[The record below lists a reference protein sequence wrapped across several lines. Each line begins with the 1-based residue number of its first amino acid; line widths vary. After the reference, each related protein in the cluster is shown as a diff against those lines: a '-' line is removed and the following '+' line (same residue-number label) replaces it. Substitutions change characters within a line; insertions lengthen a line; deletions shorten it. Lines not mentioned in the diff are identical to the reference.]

1 MRLLNL
7 TVDNFGVFR
16 GKHSF
21 DLAPH
26 LDRDQM
32 YHLTIFSGHNGA
44 GKTTLFQAMGLALFG
59 SAYLGELV
67 NSHQYNNFV
76 MSRMHRV
83 AHGTKISDTSGV
95 ALSFQFVRSGQ
106 FFDIQVER
114 IWHKRGRSLQE
125 TLKVLQNGQ
134 PPEIDANDYQT
145 WLDDF
150 ISPGVGQICFFDA
163 EQLDA
168 LASTDQQSRVLSEI
182 LDRLL
187 GLDLVQRLQ
196 VDLEQLITRQGSTA
210 KIDQLYIKVLEQRSV
225 VDELEG
231 QLAQLREELDEIS
244 NDASSC
250 ASALAQQ
257 ERLLASEGGAYAA
270 KRPLVQERLH
280 VVKKEIDVLSGQ
292 LRDLCAELLPFAL
305 VPELCLRLSKRLSD
319 EIEARRNKMFSSL
332 WQEKLPQLEIMLR
345 SDDLW
350 DKLEVAPKSREALT
364 ERLVEKLH
372 VLQKA
377 QSSQEVGIIHHLA
390 EPEQQ
395 QLKQWILQVLHTISQ
410 QAQLLGLHLRSLKDE
425 QRRLETDL
433 QRAPDDAI
441 LAPIHNEIARL
452 QAVLNTKQKRQGQL
466 NVELG
471 SLQFQHSEKL
481 RELEAVLEQYEKARK
496 VEKQQKLAE
505 RSRLVLRTYKDALM
519 HQKLRLLEEA
529 LTLCFNKICRKE
541 TLLSRA
547 YISPEDFN
555 VRLEDFD
562 GNTVNL
568 SNFSAGERQLYA
580 LALLWALRLISH
592 RPLPLAIDTP
602 LARLDETHRLRL
614 VNDYIPKVSDQVLLF
629 TTDAELDANL
639 LTQVKPYLA
648 RIYRLNH
655 DTEIGESSVTREDFF
670 SVPNNVLEEEVSVY
684 GI

>member
-7 TVDNFGVFR
+7 TIDNFGVFS

-21 DLAPH
+21 DLAPYFDKGSMH
-26 LDRDQM
+26 
-32 YHLTIFSGHNGA
+32 HLTVFSGHNGA

-59 SAYLGELV
+59 TGYLGKLV
-67 NSHQYNNFV
+67 SSPQYNNFV
-76 MSRMHRV
+76 LSRMHRV
-83 AHGTKISDTSGV
+83 PHGTTMSDSSAV
-95 ALSFQFVRSGQ
+95 ALSFQFVRSGHS
-106 FFDIQVER
+106 FDIQVER
-114 IWHKRGRSLQE
+114 TWHRHGRSLQE
-125 TLKVLQNGQ
+125 TLKVLQNGR
-134 PPEIDANDYQT
+134 PPEVDAHDYQT

-150 ISPGVGQICFFDA
+150 VSPGVGQICFFDA

-168 LASTDQQSRVLSEI
+168 LASTDQQNRVLGEI
-182 LDRLL
+182 LDRLF

-210 KIDQLYIKVLEQRSV
+210 KLDQLYVKVLEQRTV
-225 VDELEG
+225 VDALEE
-231 QLAQLREELDEIS
+231 QLAQLHEELDEIN

-270 KRPLVQERLH
+270 KRPMVQERLQ
-280 VVKKEIDVLSGQ
+280 VVKKEVDGLSGQ
-292 LRDLCAELLPFAL
+292 LRDLCADLLPFTL
-305 VPELCLRLSKRLSD
+305 VPELCLRLSKRLTE
-319 EIEARRNKMFSSL
+319 EIETRRNKMFSSL
-332 WQEKLPQLEIMLR
+332 WEEKLPQLEMMLR

-350 DKLEVAPKSREALT
+350 DKLEVSSNSRELLT

-372 VLQKA
+372 VLQDA
-377 QSSQEVGIIHHLA
+377 QFSLEIGIIHHLA

-395 QLKQWILQVLHTISQ
+395 QLKQWISQVLHTLSQ
-410 QAQLLGLHLRSLKDE
+410 QVQLQGQRLRSLKEE

-433 QRAPDDAI
+433 QRAPDDSI
-441 LAPIHNEIARL
+441 LAPIHSEIARL
-452 QAVLNTKQKRQGQL
+452 QAVLNAKQRRQAQL
-466 NVELG
+466 NGEIG
-471 SLQFQHSEKL
+471 SLQFQHSEKF

-505 RSRLVLRTYKDALM
+505 RSRLVLRTYKDALIR
-519 HQKLRLLEEA
+519 QKLESLEEA
-529 LTLCFNKICRKE
+529 LTICFNKICRKE

-547 YISPEDFN
+547 YVSPEDFS
-555 VRLEDFD
+555 VRLEDIN
-562 GNTVNL
+562 GNTVDLN
-568 SNFSAGERQLYA
+568 NFSAGERQLYA
-580 LALLWALRLISH
+580 LALFWALRLVSH

-614 VNDYIPKVSDQVLLF
+614 INDYIPKVSDQVLLF

-639 LTQVKPYLA
+639 LTEVKPYLA
-648 RIYRLNH
+648 RIYRLSH
-655 DTEIGESSVTREDFF
+655 DTEIGESFVTREDFL
-670 SVPNNVLEEEVSVY
+670 SLQDDVLEEEVSVY

>member
-7 TVDNFGVFR
+7 TIDNFGVFS

-26 LDRDQM
+26 FDGDQI
-32 YHLTIFSGHNGA
+32 HPLTIFSGHNGA
-44 GKTTLFQAMGLALFG
+44 GKTTLFQAIALALFG
-59 SAYLGELV
+59 PAYSGKLV
-67 NSHQYNNFV
+67 NPQQYNNFV
-76 MSRMHRV
+76 LSRMHRV

-95 ALSFQFVRSGQ
+95 ALSFRFVRSGQ
-106 FFDIQVER
+106 YFDIQVER
-114 IWHKRGRSLQE
+114 AWHKQGRSLQE

-134 PPEIDANDYQT
+134 PPEIDASDYQT

-150 ISPGVGQICFFDA
+150 VSPGVGQICFFDA
-163 EQLDA
+163 EQLDS
-168 LASTDQQSRVLSEI
+168 LASTDQQSRVLGEI

-196 VDLEQLITRQGSTA
+196 GDLEQLITRQGSTA

-250 ASALAQQ
+250 AAALAQQ
-257 ERLLASEGGAYAA
+257 ERLLASEGGAYSA

-292 LRDLCAELLPFAL
+292 LRDLCADLLPFTL
-305 VPELCLRLSKRLSD
+305 VPELCLRLSKRLSE
-319 EIEARRNKMFSSL
+319 EIEVRRTKMFSSL
-332 WQEKLPQLEIMLR
+332 WQEKLPQLEMMLR

-350 DKLEVAPKSREALT
+350 DNLEVAPKSRELLT

-372 VLQKA
+372 VLQEA

-395 QLKQWILQVLHTISQ
+395 QLKQLIAQVLHTISQ
-410 QAQLLGLHLRSLKDE
+410 QAQLLGLRLRNLKEE

-433 QRAPDDAI
+433 QRTPDDAI
-441 LAPIHNEIARL
+441 LAPIHDEIARL
-452 QAVLNTKQKRQGQL
+452 QTVLNAKQRRQAQL

-471 SLQFQHSEKL
+471 SLQFQHSDKV
-481 RELEAVLEQYEKARK
+481 RELEAALEQYEKARK

-519 HQKLRLLEEA
+519 HQKLGVLEEA
-529 LTLCFNKICRKE
+529 LTMCFNKICRKE
-541 TLLSRA
+541 TLLSRV

-555 VRLEDFD
+555 VRLEDID

-602 LARLDETHRLRL
+602 LARLDEMHRLRF
-614 VNDYIPKVSDQVLLF
+614 VHDYIPKVSDQVLLF

-639 LTQVKPYLA
+639 LSQVKPYLT
-648 RIYRLNH
+648 RIYRLHH
-655 DTEIGESSVTREDFF
+655 DTEIGESFVMREDFLP
-670 SVPNNVLEEEVSVY
+670 VPNHIFEEEVSVY
-684 GI
+684 GV

>member
-292 LRDLCAELLPFAL
+292 LRDLCADLLPFAL

-345 SDDLW
+345 SDDIW
-350 DKLEVAPKSREALT
+350 DKLEVAPKSRELLT

-372 VLQKA
+372 VLQIV

-410 QAQLLGLHLRSLKDE
+410 QAQLLGQQLRSLKEE

-481 RELEAVLEQYEKARK
+481 RGLEAVLEQYEKARK

-519 HQKLRLLEEA
+519 HQKLEVLEEA

-629 TTDAELDANL
+629 TTDAELDTNL
-639 LTQVKPYLA
+639 LSQVKPYLA

-655 DTEIGESSVTREDFF
+655 DTEIGESSVTHEDFL
-670 SVPNNVLEEEVSVY
+670 SVPDNVLEEEVSVY